1 MSQQDVDTARAQ
13 LVQTK
18 YSDELMR
25 KPHVVGVGV
34 GLLSDGRVGLVVMV
48 DEESPEAQIPT
59 ELDGVPVE
67 VRAIGQPRAF

>member
-1 MSQQDVDTARAQ
+1 MYQQDMDTARAT

-18 YSDELMR
+18 YTDEIMR
-25 KPHVVGVGV
+25 QPHVVGVGI

-48 DEESPEAQIPT
+48 DEVSSQTVIAS

-67 VRAIGQPRAF
+67 IRAIGQPRAF

>member
-1 MSQQDVDTARAQ
+1 MAQDTQVARAT

-18 YSDELMR
+18 YTNELMN

-34 GLLSDGRVGLVVMV
+34 GLLADGRVGLVVMV
-48 DEESPEAQIPT
+48 DEISAETQVAK

-67 VRAIGQPRAF
+67 VREVGQPRAF